1 MFGFKFGDTVVRDC
15 GTVAVTISTLV
26 LHPVPCYG
34 DYNRTSAYLIS
45 WTNRHRLKR
54 DSPFSRMQAMDLLDQ
69 DIEEHFL
76 KNVFNPQE
84 GLPRVH
90 FKSELGAH
98 TSKNQDPPEYLRQLA
113 LEIIN
118 KIPATAMQIY
128 TDGSKD
134 EQNSCGSGIFIKAPN
149 CSHNIKIRNS
159 DFCSVFRSE
168 LIAIDEA
175 LRIIKTMT
183 SPDEIWILCD
193 SRSAIQHLS
202 DWTNVGDK
210 TSVSILKNLKELSQ
224 QHEIYFQWI
233 PSHIGLFGND
243 TADLL
248 AKEGVT
254 ENLMSRRTLTFSEI
268 FSKTKSLIQELWKT
282 PPTHPWYNR
291 QAPGGALSIK
301 ADRVVQTTISRLAS
315 GHIRG
320 LSFNLGQKIYENC
333 TKCNLVQATLDHL
346 LFCAGLEREDIYSS
360 PLLVYDFL
368 RTLGL
373 MDLFTCRN
381 CGGGDKGRIAIYRPF
396 GEVSLSLNRTV
407 TCMVLKANDRR
418 TSCPCHD
425 EFRGPRSDYVR
436 QVALATTTH

>member
-1 MFGFKFGDTVVRDC
+1 MKKRKC
-15 GTVAVTISTLV
+15 GTAPEVQRPGAPEGRGLIWLLHLQALAEQNGVAFTPWVALPGVDT
-26 LHPVPCYG
+26 PVSYG
-34 DYNRTSAYLIS
+34 DYNRTSAYLIT

-90 FKSELGAH
+90 FKPEMGAH

-128 TDGSKD
+128 TD
-134 EQNSCGSGIFIKAPN
+134 
-149 CSHNIKIRNS
+149 
-159 DFCSVFRSE
+159 
-168 LIAIDEA
+168 
-175 LRIIKTMT
+175 
-183 SPDEIWILCD
+183 
-193 SRSAIQHLS
+193 
-202 DWTNVGDK
+202 
-210 TSVSILKNLKELSQ
+210 
-224 QHEIYFQWI
+224 
-233 PSHIGLFGND
+233 
-243 TADLL
+243 
-248 AKEGVT
+248 
-254 ENLMSRRTLTFSEI
+254 
-268 FSKTKSLIQELWKT
+268 ELWKT

-291 QAPGGALSIK
+291 QAAGGALSIK

-333 TKCNLVQATLDHL
+333 TKCNLVQATPDHL

-373 MDLFTCRN
+373 MDL
-381 CGGGDKGRIAIYRPF
+381 
-396 GEVSLSLNRTV
+396 V
-407 TCMVLKANDRR
+407 
-418 TSCPCHD
+418 
-425 EFRGPRSDYVR
+425 
-436 QVALATTTH
+436 

>member
-1 MFGFKFGDTVVRDC
+1 M
-15 GTVAVTISTLV
+15 
-26 LHPVPCYG
+26 
-34 DYNRTSAYLIS
+34 
-45 WTNRHRLKR
+45 
-54 DSPFSRMQAMDLLDQ
+54 
-69 DIEEHFL
+69 
-76 KNVFNPQE
+76 
-84 GLPRVH
+84 
-90 FKSELGAH
+90 GAH
-98 TSKNQDPPEYLRQLA
+98 TSKKNQDPPEYLRQLA

-118 KIPATAMQIY
+118 KIPATAIQIY

-159 DFCSVFRSE
+159 TFVLFFRSE

-210 TSVSILKNLKELSQ
+210 TSVSILKILKN
-224 QHEIYFQWI
+224 F
-233 PSHIGLFGND
+233 PSNMRFTSNGFHL
-243 TADLL
+243 TLVSL
-248 AKEGVT
+248 AMT
-254 ENLMSRRTLTFSEI
+254 QLTFS
-268 FSKTKSLIQELWKT
+268 QG
-282 PPTHPWYNR
+282 R

-320 LSFNLGQKIYENC
+320 LSFTLGQKIYENC
-333 TKCNLVQATLDHL
+333 TKCNLVQATPDHL

-373 MDLFTCRN
+373 MDL
-381 CGGGDKGRIAIYRPF
+381 
-396 GEVSLSLNRTV
+396 V
-407 TCMVLKANDRR
+407 
-418 TSCPCHD
+418 
-425 EFRGPRSDYVR
+425 
-436 QVALATTTH
+436 

>member
-1 MFGFKFGDTVVRDC
+1 MNEYHNRKFKKKNSWFEEGKSNMFQDFTDGRKRLDLLKYIAGRDWGADA
-15 GTVAVTISTLV
+15 GTLRLTYTSLIRPVLEYGSQIYFSASRTNLAKLDRVQSSAARIITGMRHSCPTDLV
-26 LHPVPCYG
+26 LFEADIMPLDLRRKLLLSKYFCKLYSYG
-34 DYNRTSAYLIS
+34 DYNRTSANLIT

-90 FKSELGAH
+90 FKPEMGAH

-149 CSHNIKIRNS
+149 CSHNIKIRIRT
-159 DFCSVFRSE
+159 F
-168 LIAIDEA
+168 
-175 LRIIKTMT
+175 
-183 SPDEIWILCD
+183 P
-193 SRSAIQHLS
+193 SAIQHLS

-333 TKCNLVQATLDHL
+333 TKCNLVQATPDHL

-373 MDLFTCRN
+373 MDL
-381 CGGGDKGRIAIYRPF
+381 
-396 GEVSLSLNRTV
+396 V
-407 TCMVLKANDRR
+407 
-418 TSCPCHD
+418 
-425 EFRGPRSDYVR
+425 
-436 QVALATTTH
+436 